1 MNEQQVL
8 DVKEKFKKLMGYAK
22 EYIPER
28 FENIYQMH
36 TSFGSRILTAPASS
50 VDYYHNAFPGGYI
63 DHVLRVVEMSMNL
76 YNFYAENG
84 LSVEGFTKENLVF
97 VAMHH
102 DLGKLGFQGEGREK
116 YLPNDSEW
124 HRKNLGKIYKYN
136 ENIPFSLVQ
145 DLSLYLLQKNGIEMC
160 FEEFL
165 AIKIHDGLY
174 DDTNKPYFISRTES
188 SGLRS
193 NLPYIVH
200 TADLM
205 SSKHEYSMWKESKN
219 PENEKKEEESAVE
232 FFKKIFDQ

>member
-8 DVKEKFKKLMGYAK
+8 DVKEKFRKLMGYAK

-28 FENIYQMH
+28 FELIYQMH
-36 TSFGSRILTAPASS
+36 TGFGSRILTAPASS
-50 VDYYHNAFPGGYI
+50 IDYYHNAFPGGYI
-63 DHVLRVVEMSMNL
+63 DHVLRVVEFSMNL
-76 YNFYAENG
+76 YNFYVENG
-84 LSVEGFTKENLVF
+84 MSVKGFTKENLVF

-102 DLGKLGFQGEGREK
+102 DLGKLGFPGEGREK

-124 HRKNLGKIYKYN
+124 HRKNLGKVYKHN
-136 ENIPFSLVQ
+136 ENIPFALVQ
-145 DLSLYLLQKNGIEMC
+145 DLSLYLLQKSGISMC

-188 SGLRS
+188 AGLRS

-205 SSKHEYSMWKESKN
+205 ASKHEYSMWKDSNN
-219 PENEKKEEESAVE
+219 PETEKQEEESAVE
-232 FFKKIFDQ
+232 FFKKIFEQ